1 MLVLTVLLG
10 KTNHR
15 KLKFNVSQLVF
26 SRYVFSNLKI
36 ILSLRFPI
44 YLYQN
49 VPFSNC
55 RADSAS
61 FGDAIL
67 CFVAALVSFISGLQK
82 KC

>member
-44 YLYQN
+44 YLYQK
-49 VPFSNC
+49 VLFLKC
-55 RADSAS
+55 REVCAS

-67 CFVAALVSFISGLQK
+67 YLVVAFVSFISGLQK
-82 KC
+82 NV